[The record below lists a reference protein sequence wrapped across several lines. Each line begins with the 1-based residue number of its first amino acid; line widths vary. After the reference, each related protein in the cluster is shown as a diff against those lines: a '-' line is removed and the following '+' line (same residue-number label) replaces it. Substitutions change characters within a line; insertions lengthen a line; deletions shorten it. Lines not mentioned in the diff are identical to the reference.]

1 MGLDPD
7 VNHGAW
13 TDAESE
19 ILLARREQIGAKW
32 AEVASGLPGRT
43 NNSCKNQWGSDNVI
57 SWSGSRQVDEVCV
70 CDATNALR
78 KPRFSTNHSGHKRA
92 SGSRL
97 HARSARAGSDS
108 RAVARRA
115 ATFW

>member
-43 NNSCKNQWGSDNVI
+43 NNSCKNQWRSLE
-57 SWSGSRQVDEVCV
+57 RQVV
-70 CDATNALR
+70 
-78 KPRFSTNHSGHKRA
+78 
-92 SGSRL
+92 
-97 HARSARAGSDS
+97 RSSPDGVRPW
-108 RAVARRA
+108 R
-115 ATFW
+115 

>member
-1 MGLDPD
+1 MVL
-7 VNHGAW
+7 N
-13 TDAESE
+13 SE
-19 ILLARREQIGAKW
+19 FRQQLASRQGQCDLLVGQP
-32 AEVASGLPGRT
+32 ASG
-43 NNSCKNQWGSDNVI
+43 
-57 SWSGSRQVDEVCV
+57 DEVCV

-92 SGSRL
+92 PGSRL
-97 HARSARAGSDS
+97 HARSARVGSDS